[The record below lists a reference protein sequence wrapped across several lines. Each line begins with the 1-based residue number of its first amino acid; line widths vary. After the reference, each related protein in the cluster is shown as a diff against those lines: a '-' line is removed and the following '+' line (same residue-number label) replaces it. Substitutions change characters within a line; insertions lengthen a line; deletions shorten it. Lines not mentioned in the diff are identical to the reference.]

1 MTHKYPKTRKKIML
15 NQLYLK
21 SSTII
26 WFQIRRTRPT
36 TESRGV
42 SLNWG
47 VEDPL
52 SRFRTTTELGDNEA
66 LCHRLG

>member
-1 MTHKYPKTRKKIML
+1 ML

-36 TESRGV
+36 IESRGV

-52 SRFRTTTELGDNEA
+52 SRFLTTTELGDNDA
-66 LCHRLG
+66 VYHRLG